1 MELYNDSFLNM
12 YPHQGHVAVHIYME
26 AFKYMNVYIMFI
38 GFDKWNSGRL
48 TIIKQE
54 NRSKGKRIC
63 GSSLSGRVSS
73 PLSP

>member
-1 MELYNDSFLNM
+1 MELYNDSFLKM
-12 YPHQGHVAVHIYME
+12 YPHQGHVAVHICME

-38 GFDKWNSGRL
+38 GFDKWNSRRL

-63 GSSLSGRVSS
+63 GYSLSGRVNS